1 VALFPA
7 VHEITLD
14 SRLHLAPGLSVHAL
28 RDGVLIVGGAHG
40 AVAMSGAAAIMW
52 QCVEAGDPLAEIAGD
67 LAAATGLDPGIMA
80 DRILEFARELEQRGL
95 LEGPTSTSASAT
107 NDTPPPFVVPE
118 IGHALPDS
126 TFTVHGGGVVDLTD
140 LHGGRAVFVS
150 WDPGCAHCAE
160 IERALLDRREALTA
174 AGVALVL
181 VDGRDTR
188 TFASTG
194 TPTAFLVDPAGHL
207 ERPMAAGTW
216 ELLRLVDE
224 LGGDPAPAAPA
235 PGVAYLPAPA
245 AMCTPGDPLPAA
257 RSVWADTRA
266 YAVDG
271 CHVGIK
277 VATAE
282 TAAIV
287 DRLFPGTRVDDRY
300 VPVHYAV
307 ELHAEGLHDSASAA
321 PRNVLVHGGSELVR
335 SHSAARV
342 LSALLAHLTDDL
354 GTADS
359 GACRIAA
366 AALVRDGR
374 AVVVPWATRHW
385 SRSLEPMLAERGFV
399 FVDGPAPGI
408 DLDRGEI
415 VVAAPSVPHDPEVLA
430 ELDRAAHLG
439 AELARVMPG
448 RYPIAAWCFFGSGA
462 SGRVLSV
469 ASATALALPII
480 GTSENVDSLVD
491 QLSCGFEQVPAFALA
506 YETERE
512 FVDSLPAL

>member
-1 VALFPA
+1 

-14 SRLHLAPGLSVHAL
+14 SRLVLAPGLSVHTFG
-28 RDGVLIVGGAHG
+28 DDVLIVGGTGG
-40 AVAMSGAAAIMW
+40 AVAMSGATAIMW
-52 QCVEAGDPLAEIAGD
+52 QCIEAGDPLALIATD
-67 LAAATGLDPGIMA
+67 LAAATGVDPGIMA

-95 LEGPTSTSASAT
+95 LAGPPPPPAAPT
-107 NDTPPPFVVPE
+107 NDIPPPVAVPE
-118 IGHALPDS
+118 IGRELPDS
-126 TFTVHGGGVVDLTD
+126 TFTVQGGGVVEVTELR
-140 LHGGRAVFVS
+140 GARAVFVG

-160 IERALLDRREALTA
+160 IESALLDRREALTA

-181 VDGRDTR
+181 VDGRDAS

-194 TPTAFLVDPAGHL
+194 TPTAFLVDPAGRL

-224 LGGDPAPAAPA
+224 LVGDTDLAAPTPGIEYPPAA
-235 PGVAYLPAPA
+235 A
-245 AMCTPGDPLPAA
+245 AMCTPGDPRSVQ
-257 RSVWADTRA
+257 RSVWAGTRA
-266 YAVDG
+266 YLVDG
-271 CHVGIK
+271 CHVGVK

-282 TAAIV
+282 TGAIV
-287 DRLFPGTRVDDRY
+287 DRLFPGARVDDRY

-307 ELHAEGLHDSASAA
+307 ELHADGLDDSASAT

-354 GTADS
+354 GIADS
-359 GACRIAA
+359 SACRIAA

-385 SRSLEPMLAERGFV
+385 SRSLEPMVAERGFV

-430 ELDRAAHLG
+430 ELDRTAHLG

-480 GTSENVDSLVD
+480 GTSENVDALVD